1 MKFNRWFLVNF
12 RGTEFKGVAPKQHTF
27 GTRVLA
33 ESSAEAVD
41 MAMEIIDKAPAMKAL
56 YNHSY
61 TAKCLD
67 N

>member
-12 RGTEFKGVAPKQHTF
+12 RGTEFKGVAPKQLTLSK
-27 GTRVLA
+27 RILA

-41 MAMEIIDKAPAMKAL
+41 MAMEIIDKTPKLRAL
-56 YNHSY
+56 HNHSY

>member
-12 RGTEFKGVAPKQHTF
+12 RGTEFKGLVPKQHTF
-27 GTRVLA
+27 ATRILA

-41 MAMEIIDKAPAMKAL
+41 MAMEMIDKTPKLRAL
-56 YNHSY
+56 HNHSY